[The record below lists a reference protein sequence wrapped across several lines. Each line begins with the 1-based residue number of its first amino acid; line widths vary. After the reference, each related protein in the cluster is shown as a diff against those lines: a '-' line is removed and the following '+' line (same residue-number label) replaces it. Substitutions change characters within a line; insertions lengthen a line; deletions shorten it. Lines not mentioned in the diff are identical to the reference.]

1 MSQYIEFYA
10 KVGDK
15 YAPLAT
21 RTRSSKIYECFDEV
35 VPYGKVA
42 PLTIDKLKG
51 VKMIAREEI
60 DHYRGYIQK
69 KTATLAWLR
78 GAVLG
83 NSEEKIDRYTELT
96 DDIAELNEEIQLYE
110 NVLSFCNFLID
121 MIEDVKYD
129 SEVAEYLGVTAD
141 TYLYCGVECGNP
153 GMPEDDF

>member
-21 RTRSSKIYECFDEV
+21 RAHSSKIYECFDDV
-35 VPYGKVA
+35 APYGKVA

-51 VKMIAREEI
+51 VKMSAREEI

-69 KTATLAWLR
+69 KTATLEWLR

-110 NVLSFCNFLID
+110 KVLSFCDLLID
-121 MIEDVKYD
+121 MIEDVEY
-129 SEVAEYLGVTAD
+129 SPEVAEYLGVTAD

>member
-69 KTATLAWLR
+69 KTATLDWLR